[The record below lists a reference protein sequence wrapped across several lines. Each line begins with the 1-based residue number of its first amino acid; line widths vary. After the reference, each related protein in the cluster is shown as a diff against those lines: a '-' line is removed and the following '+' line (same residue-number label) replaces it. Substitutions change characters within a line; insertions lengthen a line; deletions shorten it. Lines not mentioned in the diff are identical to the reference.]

1 MRQMIPFGTGRS
13 NIFDEMDD
21 IFRGFSDAIKPMT
34 RRYVPVD
41 MYEENDEVVVNID
54 APGFDPSQIEIKTF
68 SDRVNVRSKEEE
80 KSESEEDG
88 RPWYMRR
95 AGRSINLCVT
105 LPTEVDPERAQAS
118 FKNGVVSVR
127 MPKSR
132 AVQGKVLELRQE

>member
-54 APGFDPSQIEIKTF
+54 APGFEPSQIEIKTF

-88 RPWYMRR
+88 RTWYMRR

-118 FKNGVVSVR
+118 FRNGVVSVR

>member
-88 RPWYMRR
+88 RTWYMRR